1 MVYGLVIV
9 VPDLKN
15 LFFFVSS
22 LIRCMVN
29 VCLCVC
35 GEKEK
40 LMECYEEKKV
50 GQGIKSAKVLACDD
64 T

>member
-9 VPDLKN
+9 VSNLKN

-29 VCLCVC
+29 VCVCVY

-40 LMECYEEKKV
+40 LMECYEEKNV
-50 GQGIKSAKVLACDD
+50 GQGIRGAKVLACDD

>member
-1 MVYGLVIV
+1 MYG
-9 VPDLKN
+9 KC
-15 LFFFVSS
+15 VSVS
-22 LIRCMVN
+22 
-29 VCLCVC
+29 VC

-40 LMECYEEKKV
+40 LMECYEEKNV